1 VRVGCCS
8 NLLVGGPGGA
18 GGGTGVEFVER
29 IAAAGFDYVEMPIG
43 QMVRLTEREFIRL
56 ADRIAASGIR
66 SEVGTNFFLSSLRL
80 TGPDVDSR
88 AIDAH
93 VDEVF
98 ARASMLGMRVIVF
111 GSGQA
116 RRIPE
121 GFPREEAFRQLAALL
136 QRVDPVAR
144 ARDITVVIEP
154 LRRQESNIINTY
166 EEGCRLAE
174 AVRGSHI
181 RVLVDYYHLAT
192 EREPVS
198 HILEGAG
205 WLRHVHCA
213 SLRERSFPTSLD
225 DALNHDF
232 FRSLKTAGYDERI
245 SLEAF
250 TDDFDTQAPQALAF
264 IREQIALAT
273 PFPSSPPVHRRPDAG
288 STTLS

>member
-1 VRVGCCS
+1 MRIGCCS

-43 QMVRLTEREFIRL
+43 QMVRLSERDFIRL
-56 ADRIAASGIR
+56 TDRVAASGLS
-66 SEVGTNFFLSSLRL
+66 SEVGTNLFLSSLRL
-80 TGPDVDSR
+80 TGRDVDNH

-93 VDEVF
+93 VAEVF
-98 ARASMLGMRVIVF
+98 VRASVLGMRVLVF

-116 RRIPE
+116 RRVPE
-121 GFPREEAFRQLAALL
+121 GFSRDEAFRQLVELL

-144 ARDITVVIEP
+144 AHDITVVIEP

-205 WLRHVHCA
+205 WLRHAHCA

-225 DALNHDF
+225 DELNRDF
-232 FRSLKTAGYDERI
+232 FRALKTAGYNERI

-250 TDDFDTQAPQALAF
+250 TDDFDVQAPSALAF
-264 IREQIALAT
+264 IREQIELAE
-273 PFPSSPPVHRRPDAG
+273 PFPRHRDALHAG
-288 STTLS
+288 

>member
-1 VRVGCCS
+1 MRVGCCS

-43 QMVRLTEREFIRL
+43 QIVRLSERDFIRL
-56 ADRIAASGIR
+56 TDQVAASGIR

-80 TGPDVDSR
+80 TGPSVDNH

-93 VDEVF
+93 VAEVF
-98 ARASMLGMRVIVF
+98 ARASVLGMSVIVF

-116 RRIPE
+116 RRVPD
-121 GFPREEAFRQLAALL
+121 GFSHDEAFRQLATLL

-144 ARDITVVIEP
+144 AHDITVVIEP
-154 LRRQESNIINTY
+154 LRHQESNIINTY

-174 AVRGSHI
+174 AVQGSHI

-198 HILEGAG
+198 HILQGAG

-213 SLRERSFPTSLD
+213 SLSERSFPTTLD
-225 DALNHDF
+225 DVFNRDF
-232 FRSLKTAGYDERI
+232 FRALKTVGYDERI

-250 TDDFDTQAPQALAF
+250 TDDFDTQAPLALAF
-264 IREQIALAT
+264 IREQVERAEPMPAT
-273 PFPSSPPVHRRPDAG
+273 APRS
-288 STTLS
+288 